1 MRTLRALWRLLRAVL
16 HGLHGLAIVWLRFP
30 SLAAAGRQARVQWWS
45 AKLLRLLG
53 MRLEV
58 QGRFRAGA
66 KLIVAKLTSR
76 IAMVQ
81 TLGGAVRVLY
91 SVSKLSSGN
100 QVVCLMAPLIGP
112 LITFK
117 CP

>member
-1 MRTLRALWRLLRAVL
+1 LALITSGSLEIPTGALLALSHKHADNRET
-16 HGLHGLAIVWLRFP
+16 I
-30 SLAAAGRQARVQWWS
+30 
-45 AKLLRLLG
+45 
-53 MRLEV
+53 
-58 QGRFRAGA
+58 A

-76 IAMVQ
+76 IAMGQ

-112 LITFK
+112 SITSK

>member
-1 MRTLRALWRLLRAVL
+1 
-16 HGLHGLAIVWLRFP
+16 
-30 SLAAAGRQARVQWWS
+30 
-45 AKLLRLLG
+45 
-53 MRLEV
+53 
-58 QGRFRAGA
+58 
-66 KLIVAKLTSR
+66 LIVAKLTSR